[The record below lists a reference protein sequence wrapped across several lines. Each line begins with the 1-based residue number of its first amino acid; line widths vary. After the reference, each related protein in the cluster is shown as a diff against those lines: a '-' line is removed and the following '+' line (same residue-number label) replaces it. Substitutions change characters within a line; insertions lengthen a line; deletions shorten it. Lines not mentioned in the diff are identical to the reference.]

1 MTLFVPGEP
10 YPYPHDGSLT
20 AENAAL
26 MVIDMQR
33 DFCDPKGYLAG
44 MGYDIGLMRA
54 PLAAIGR
61 ALDAARRAGLH
72 VIHTRQG
79 YRADL
84 ADLPAFKRFR
94 SRRAGSGIGDP
105 GPLGRFLV
113 RGEPGWE
120 IVPELVPKD
129 GEPVIDK
136 SGTGAFGTTDLDQIL
151 RLRGVRYLVVT
162 GITTDVCVH
171 TTLREANDRSY
182 ECLLLA
188 DCCAAT
194 DPANHRA
201 ALNMARM
208 EGGVFAVVSDSHA
221 FIGALETLASSSR
234 S

>member
-10 YPYPHDGSLT
+10 YPFPHDGALAAANT
-20 AENAAL
+20 AL
-26 MVIDMQR
+26 LIIDMQW
-33 DFCDPKGYLAG
+33 DFCAPEGYIAG
-44 MGYDIGLMRA
+44 MGYDLALIRA
-54 PLAAIGR
+54 PIPAIR
-61 ALDAARRAGLH
+61 RTLEAARRAGLH
-72 VIHTRQG
+72 VVHTRQG

-84 ADLPAFKRFR
+84 ADLAEFKRFR
-94 SRRAGSGIGDP
+94 SRRAGSGIGDR

-120 IVPELVPKD
+120 IIPELAPIE

-136 SGTGAFGTTDLDQIL
+136 SGTGAFGITDLDQIL
-151 RLRGVRYLVVT
+151 KLKRVRHLVVT

-171 TTLREANDRSY
+171 TTLREANDRGY

-194 DPANHRA
+194 DPANHLA

-208 EGGVFAVVSDSHA
+208 EGGVFAVVSESGA
-221 FIGALETLASSSR
+221 FIAALEALAPSR
-234 S
+234 